1 MARPEDW
8 SALGLKSDP
17 TPGDPGQ
24 LDELITSQA
33 KLVTLATTID
43 EGLTEVKNTADGAF
57 VGKTADA
64 LRKIIDND
72 LRNYVSSFKEAQ
84 EKVQSALK
92 TYVEVMR
99 TEQGRADEALSAA
112 AGLGEDDDTEREG
125 YKSTAEDAK
134 SNLESAASTAAT
146 AIREA
151 GNSIDS
157 PVNECDEFWKALGWL
172 AIILIIPAII
182 VGGPL
187 ALFVLGLNVALLIK
201 TAVDFSRGK
210 ASVTELVLSILGVI
224 APTTKGL
231 SVGKLWGGIKNAFR
245 GGVAGGKAFFGIT
258 GAAQFGALWVKGAG
272 GLWQGFRFSP
282 NFLKTNNLGLKFGAN
297 LNHFR
302 FAPGMAGLS
311 VINNVGVRS
320 FQIGKLF
327 AGAVFTVKN
336 LPVNIWRGVTGT
348 QGLRFFLP
356 VAANEIRLVGLGRAL
371 RIGFIDRGLF
381 GMHRYGLDPAVL
393 AGGASKVSGAAS
405 AGINIFSPPPGIG
418 ELVRFN
424 NAGFGTMPPVNLG
437 TGLTPGG
444 LGSNFSAG
452 VQVVSPPPINLNLA
466 NQNIGGVGFSLP
478 PLPNMGALIADV
490 PFSGVG
496 AIGAPTLGPMVP
508 VVSPPATGI
517 GVVPVTNVGTSM
529 PSVNTPAPGTVTVPA
544 IGGNMPAVNTPGV
557 GAVTV
562 PGVGANMPA
571 VNTPGVGA
579 VTVPGVG
586 ANMPAVNTPGVGAV
600 TVPGIG
606 ANMPAVN
613 APGVGAV
620 TVPGVGANMPTVNA
634 PGVGAVTVPG
644 IGTSMPTVN
653 APGIGA
659 VTTPG
664 VGGVTVPGLGTN
676 MPVVNAPGVG
686 GVNVPG
692 VGVSMPALN
701 TPGVGGF
708 NLPGITANI
717 PGVNTPSVG
726 GVTVP
731 GIGTNMPVVNAPGV
745 GAISPSISSPGLGSF
760 TNINVPGVGAVDAPG
775 LSGLGNIN
783 TGSIGQ
789 AITPPTLNNVGAKF
803 SSLQLSMPNI
813 DARIADLPSINAQV
827 NAVPGT
833 GGTPAAGGVSV
844 PELGINL
851 NSGQGLGHISTPEIN
866 AINQIVPPAGATVT
880 PPSVGGVT
888 VPTVGN
894 GIPPVSTPG
903 VGAVG
908 TPGVNGVTTPSV
920 GGVGAVDTPAVNALN
935 NVNTSVGHGVT
946 PPTLQNVGGKFDS
959 LQLNTPGATTRLA
972 DLPSVNGQVSAVPST
987 GGTPAVG
994 HVSVPDLGI
1003 NLSGGNAAGRIDT
1016 PEITTTGQVNPAVGA
1031 TLTPPSAQVAPPAGQ
1046 VAPATGQ
1053 VAPPP
1058 VATPATGAVTPAVTP
1073 GTSPVGLGGT
1083 PHTPTPAGGHVN
1095 TPEVN
1100 AKHGGTPAANEVGR
1114 VDLTQPAP
1122 PAKQPGIDSLNLKT
1136 GGSHLSPLSP
1146 MDLQALRTLGL
1157 FGPGAIPPRPVQV
1170 FTVTPTGTNPMAHT
1184 YRDIPGLD
1192 GVAVRVDAPTESN
1205 PRFQVTITENTN
1217 GIPGL
1222 EARLERGE
1230 LQIHQSFDSGA
1241 TGTWRFDMVSHELTS
1256 RPGGLS
1262 FLEGLMGRGGETGS
1276 VGLTPLPPAPAAS
1289 TSGTAVGSVAP
1300 GGPPTRAI
1308 DLPGLGGRQ
1317 VELRFGPD
1325 GGLSG
1330 VGPISRESDLL
1341 NIRTSTDLRIL
1352 DMDIRVGPRQI
1363 DNHSFNLGPDGTP
1376 TFRGH
1381 EQTITLSHGDLNNV
1395 QVSVHRAQDGTFVSG
1410 DTPRGN
1416 TIVEADGGRL
1426 QINPTGGG
1434 RATLVYD
1441 ADGTF
1446 SHRNLTLA
1454 DGTLDG
1460 IRTLRADADG
1470 TLSLIRMDG
1479 TVAPTPTAPIE
1490 LTGGGTRVQ
1499 FGGRD
1504 IVIGP
1509 NGDHTHNVITLR
1521 DADGDP
1527 VGVVHQPT
1535 RPPYAG
1541 PGAHPLD
1548 AAGNPIGTTD
1558 LVRHGDTGFVL
1569 RTDDSLTFHT
1579 GNGNHSF
1586 SAPALRDTPL
1596 DGNFLRGG
1604 DNPGLFN
1611 ANGEPIG
1618 TATPQPGGA
1627 VRIQHGDQHLVLGPG
1642 RDHTHNVTTLTRPG
1656 TGAGGGTTTV
1666 GYLHLPVGGTHLT
1679 PGVHPVNADGTDL
1692 TDLAVVR
1699 HGNDGFVLRGT
1710 NELTFHGANGRH
1722 EFSAAALS
1730 GTPLNGTFLRT
1741 GTHPALF
1748 DANGGLVAT
1757 PTPQPGGALR
1767 IQHGDH
1773 HLILGPGRDHT
1784 HNVTTLTGPDGTTI
1798 GHVHLPVDGTRLT
1811 PGSHPVNADGTD
1823 LTDLAVVRHGNDG
1836 FVLRGTNELTFHG
1849 ANGRHEFS
1857 AAALSGT
1864 PLNGTFLRTGTHP
1877 ALLDPSGNPLAGVD
1891 VVAQPGGAFR
1901 IQNGNQGIVVGP
1913 GRDHTHNV
1921 VGLTDGNNATVYA
1934 HIPVGD
1940 GRIAP
1945 GAHPLD
1951 AAGNP
1956 QTALGLGRHGDNG
1969 FHTTGDTRITAF
1981 RKDGSFE
1988 FEAVRLGTS
1997 NHSVR
2002 TFSVTTNGQTVTAL
2016 DVLDNTTLAKV
2027 DDVRIT
2033 SLDGGGFRFRNADG
2047 TTITLHGADGR
2058 VTRTAQSVEVP
2069 VGETNVTRF
2078 RVTDADGTTFDTI
2091 RLSDDVDG
2099 AFLRVDNTTLLD
2111 GNFATVGNPRATV
2124 TADGANFRVTRGD
2137 DQGLSAGEYKVYD
2150 GSGKLVEQRINV
2162 FRDGE
2167 LIRGQHLKVTY
2178 TDGATKGT
2186 WTRIRTGDTGAV
2198 IAPTPNRYTDLY
2210 DGGAVDMKG
2219 HGNGVV
2225 RLTHHGGAEV
2235 FMRRPLHNG
2244 NTLDVHTSSSGGDFG
2259 RMSQRPRWSEITP
2272 GGTIAQHGTRHW
2284 GESTRSWFDVA
2295 DTGKLSAVSH
2305 RVRHFRA
2312 NPDGGHVLTEM
2323 DAVPAG
2329 QALTKGTWHR
2339 YDADFKHL
2347 AEGTRDWGHGR
2358 GWTDVAINP
2367 RTGNT
2372 VTVHEKF
2379 GRFQPTPHDVRRY
2392 QQLTVNADGSFKE
2405 GSWVSHSPAGKET
2418 GIGKQLEN
2426 GNWLESQRLAEQRPP
2441 VWFRNVLS
2449 PDTYFHTSLDNF
2461 SYLRSDNRFQI
2472 AVWKESPTAG
2482 GAPTTKGISATSGNG
2497 TIQSINLSGD
2507 MVREVRKLGSGNE
2520 LTVGDVKMPPGT
2532 VMQGKDLP
2540 WSEGAD
2546 KLQGFRTF
2554 DTDAFTVTNT
2564 RPGPAPAPAPGA
2576 AAGAPA
2582 PQPPL
2587 RPDLAARPDT
2597 NAENMLFQDRFR
2609 PDQATDGVNP
2619 YVRGDGD
2626 TGVAR
2631 IGFKDGS
2638 LMEFRPSPAVRTGEG
2653 VTVGS
2658 GDRTFRLTV
2667 DSRSND
2673 WTHYDIHGNVIG
2685 RSDTFTS
2692 GTGGQITVISKGA
2705 PDSKN
2710 LTWQA
2715 FDATGAEVASGIRT
2729 MAFNGKMGNKLYWD
2743 RESFQDFASVRG
2755 ADGRVIKGETGPLLR
2770 EHRMLADGT
2779 TLDAWRQTNPDGSIT
2794 WHWNKIDRHGNIQ
2807 SFGEV
2812 GDRTR
2817 MWIDADGA
2825 KHADWQNGFRWEDTF
2840 TRDGTVFKIQEMPKQ
2855 PNNGSTSAWSNDGP
2869 PRVREYHAEPP
2880 AAGTV
2885 GGLNQDLRVWKE
2897 FDNGIEIR
2905 RRIKLDDGTFL
2916 ESHEWTKQW
2925 RRYAEPGGVQ
2935 FVINE
2940 RTMSGYVYSYDPFG
2954 RASLTSQ
2961 DALHRLGDWAGALVT
2976 GRTAPA
2982 PAPPAPMTSMPPAQ
2996 LIGRDTNYL
3005 GLATEYR
3012 GFSRMYREVNDQQ
3025 WTRPQVG
3032 AGESQY
3038 ASFMSK
3044 GARSLAVD
3052 MAQEWIIDFLATL
3065 TITGIISAA
3074 TDTEFT
3080 WLDVAKAAF
3089 GATIA
3094 AGVKG
3099 TFSLGHF
3106 SDNRG
3111 GWTKVGNS
3119 QVDAGNPFTRRPN
3132 DDNMGSEYAGIEK
3145 ITRWRSGSYD
3155 FSVAIAS
3162 GIIGGFISGAASA
3175 AIFGVKDANGNV
3187 VKLEGLDA
3195 FLEGAGAA
3203 LGGVIGGVSIGAGRT
3218 ALIHNLSGRWY
3229 HRQGAL
3235 DIFGIPFLGK
3245 IGDKGFSI
3253 GFMGGFLREE
3263 FDRPWYTASSGDGE
3277 NPESTEGT
3285 DNAEETN

>member
-99 TEQGRADEALSAA
+99 TEQERADEALSAA
-112 AGLGEDDDTEREG
+112 AGLGEDDDEERAG

-172 AIILIIPAII
+172 AIILIVPAII

-231 SVGKLWGGIKNAFR
+231 SVGKLWGGLKGAFK

-258 GAAQFGALWVKGAG
+258 SSAQFGALWIKGAG

-282 NFLKTNNLGLKFGAN
+282 NFIKTNNLGLKFGAS
-297 LNHFR
+297 LNNFR

-327 AGAVFTVKN
+327 AGAVFTVKS
-336 LPVNIWRGVTGT
+336 LPVNIFRGLTGT

-356 VAANEIRLVGLGRAL
+356 VAANEIRMVGLGQAL
-371 RIGFIDRGLF
+371 KIGFIDRGLF

-405 AGINIFSPPPGIG
+405 AGVNIFTPPPTMG
-418 ELVRFN
+418 ELVRFHHG
-424 NAGFGTMPPVNLG
+424 GFGTMPPVNIG
-437 TGLTPGG
+437 TGGLTPGG
-444 LGSNFSAG
+444 FGANFSGG
-452 VQVVSPPPINLNLA
+452 VQVVSPPPISLNLA

-478 PLPNMGALIADV
+478 PLPSMGALIADV

-496 AIGAPTLGPMVP
+496 AVGAPTLGPMVP

-529 PSVNTPAPGTVTVPA
+529 PSVNTPAPGAVTVPA

-562 PGVGANMPA
+562 PGVGASMPAVNTPGVGAVTVPGVGASMPAVNTPGVGAVTVPGVGASMPA

-606 ANMPAVN
+606 ANMPS
-613 APGVGAV
+613 V
-620 TVPGVGANMPTVNA
+620 TT
-634 PGVGAVTVPG
+634 PG
-644 IGTSMPTVN
+644 ING
-653 APGIGA
+653 

-664 VGGVTVPGLGTN
+664 VGGVTVPGLGAN

-686 GVNVPG
+686 AVNVPG
-692 VGVSMPALN
+692 VGVSMPAVN

-717 PGVNTPSVG
+717 PGVNTPAVG
-726 GVTVP
+726 AVTVP
-731 GIGTNMPVVNAPGV
+731 GIGTSMPTVNAPGV
-745 GAISPSISSPGLGSF
+745 GAISPSISSPGLGGFNS
-760 TNINVPGVGAVDAPG
+760 INVPGVGAVDAPG
-775 LSGLGNIN
+775 LGGLGNIN
-783 TGSIGQ
+783 TGSISQ

-813 DARIADLPSINAQV
+813 DARIVDLPSVNAQV

-833 GGTPAAGGVSV
+833 VGTPAAGSVSV

-851 NSGQGLGHISTPEIN
+851 NSGQGLGSISTPEIN
-866 AINQIVPPAGATVT
+866 AINHIVPPAGATVT

-888 VPTVGN
+888 VPATGN
-894 GIPPVSTPG
+894 GITPVTTPG
-903 VGAVG
+903 VGAVT
-908 TPGVNGVTTPSV
+908 TPGVNGITTPSV

-935 NVNTSVGHGVT
+935 NVNTSVSHGVT

-959 LQLNTPGATTRLA
+959 LQLNAPGAAARLA
-972 DLPSVNGQVSAVPST
+972 DLPSVNGQVSAVPGT

-994 HVSVPDLGI
+994 HVSVPELGI
-1003 NLSGGNAAGRIDT
+1003 NLSGGNGAGRIDT
-1016 PEITTTGQVNPAVGA
+1016 PEITTTGQVNPGVGA
-1031 TLTPPSAQVAPPAGQ
+1031 TLTPPSAQVAPPSAQ

-1053 VAPPP
+1053 VTPPP
-1058 VATPATGAVTPAVTP
+1058 VAAPATGAVTPAVSP

-1100 AKHGGTPAANEVGR
+1100 AKHGGTPATNEIGR

-1122 PAKQPGIDSLNLKT
+1122 PAKQPGIESLNLKT
-1136 GGSHLSPLSP
+1136 GGAHLNPLSP

-1157 FGPGAIPPRPVQV
+1157 FGPSAVPPRPMVTQV
-1170 FTVTPTGTNPMAHT
+1170 FMMSSSSAIPAVHT
-1184 YRDIPGLD
+1184 YNGIADLPG
-1192 GVAVRVDAPTESN
+1192 VSVRVDAPHAGSGG
-1205 PRFQVTITENTN
+1205 RFPVTITQNSED
-1217 GIPGL
+1217 IPGL
-1222 EARLERGE
+1222 RAFEA
-1230 LQIHQSFDSGA
+1230 HD
-1241 TGTWRFDMVSHELTS
+1241 GTRPVIRIEQALDGGSVRRWDFDMASHEPL
-1256 RPGGLS
+1256 GGPTVVS
-1262 FLEGLMGRGGETGS
+1262 
-1276 VGLTPLPPAPAAS
+1276 PAPVA
-1289 TSGTAVGSVAP
+1289 GTPGTTGSVAP
-1300 GGPPTRAI
+1300 ALPAPRTV
-1308 DLPGLGGRQ
+1308 DLPGLAGRQ
-1317 VELRFGPD
+1317 LELRFGPD

-1330 VGPISRESDLL
+1330 VGPVGRGSDVLD
-1341 NIRTSTDLRIL
+1341 IRTSSDLRVL

-1363 DNHSFNLGPDGTP
+1363 DTHSFNLGPDGTP
-1376 TFRGH
+1376 AFRGH
-1381 EQTITLSHGDLNNV
+1381 QQDITLSHGDFDNV
-1395 QVSVHRAQDGTFVSG
+1395 RVSVHRAEDGAFLSG

-1416 TIVEADGGRL
+1416 TVVEVNGGGLR
-1426 QINPTGGG
+1426 IDPTDGG
-1434 RATLVYD
+1434 RATVFYD
-1441 ADGTF
+1441 AHHAF
-1446 SHRNLTLA
+1446 SHRDLA
-1454 DGTLDG
+1454 LAAGALHG
-1460 IRTLRADADG
+1460 IQTLRAAADG
-1470 TLSLIRMDG
+1470 TLSLIRPNG
-1479 TVAPTPTAPIE
+1479 TVASAPGDLTALP
-1490 LTGGGTRVQ
+1490 GGATRVQ
-1499 FGGRD
+1499 SGGRD

-1509 NGDHTHNVITLR
+1509 NGDHTHHVITLR
-1521 DADGDP
+1521 DADGNP
-1527 VGVVHQPT
+1527 VGVVHRPT
-1535 RPPYAG
+1535 GPTHAG
-1541 PGAHPLD
+1541 PGAHPLTD
-1548 AAGNPIGTTD
+1548 AGHPID
-1558 LVRHGDTGFVL
+1558 DIALVRHGDTEFVL

-1579 GNGNHSF
+1579 GTGDHAF
-1586 SAPALRDTPL
+1586 SAPALRGTPL

-1604 DNPGLFN
+1604 DNPGLFD
-1611 ANGEPIG
+1611 
-1618 TATPQPGGA
+1618 T
-1627 VRIQHGDQHLVLGPG
+1627 
-1642 RDHTHNVTTLTRPG
+1642 
-1656 TGAGGGTTTV
+1656 
-1666 GYLHLPVGGTHLT
+1666 
-1679 PGVHPVNADGTDL
+1679 
-1692 TDLAVVR
+1692 
-1699 HGNDGFVLRGT
+1699 
-1710 NELTFHGANGRH
+1710 
-1722 EFSAAALS
+1722 
-1730 GTPLNGTFLRT
+1730 
-1741 GTHPALF
+1741 
-1748 DANGGLVAT
+1748 NGGLVAT

-1767 IQHGDH
+1767 IQYGGHD
-1773 HLILGPGRDHT
+1773 LILGPGNVHT
-1784 HNVTTLTGPDGTTI
+1784 HNVTTLTGPGGTTI

-1811 PGSHPVNADGTD
+1811 PGSHPVNAGGHD
-1823 LTDLAVVRHGNDG
+1823 LTDLAVVRHGDDG

-1849 ANGRHEFS
+1849 ANGHHSFS
-1857 AAALSGT
+1857 AQALTGT
-1864 PLNGTFLRTGTHP
+1864 PLNGTFLRPGAHPQLFNASGDLVATPTVQPGNALRVQHGGHDLILGPGNVHTHNVTTLTGPGGTTIGHVHLPVDGTRLTPGSHPVDAGGHDLTDLAVVRHGDDGFVLRGTNELTFHGANGHHSFSAQALTGTPLNGTFLRPGAHP

-1901 IQNGNQGIVVGP
+1901 IQNGHQGIVVGP

-1921 VGLTDGNNATVYA
+1921 VRLTYADNTSVYA
-1934 HIPVGD
+1934 HVPVGD
-1940 GRIAP
+1940 GRLAP
-1945 GAHPLD
+1945 GAHPMD

-1956 QTALGLGRHGDNG
+1956 QTTLGLARHGDNG

-1981 RKDGSFE
+1981 TKDGAFD

-2002 TFSVTTNGQTVTAL
+2002 TFSVTTDGRTVTAL

-2027 DDVRIT
+2027 NDVRVT

-2099 AFLRVDNTTLLD
+2099 AFLRVDNNTLLD
-2111 GNFATVGNPRATV
+2111 GNFATVHNPRATV

-2167 LIRGQHLKVTY
+2167 LIQGQHLKVTY

-2186 WTRIRTGDTGAV
+2186 WSRIKTDDTGAV
-2198 IAPTPNRYTDLY
+2198 IAPPPNRYTDLY

-2272 GGTIAQHGTRHW
+2272 DGTIAQHGTRHW

-2295 DTGKLSAVSH
+2295 DTGRVSSLSH

-2323 DAVPAG
+2323 NAVPAG
-2329 QALTKGTWHR
+2329 QALTQGTWHR

-2347 AEGTRDWGHGR
+2347 AEGTREWGHGR

-2372 VTVHEKF
+2372 ITVHEKF

-2392 QQLTVNADGSFKE
+2392 QQLTVDADGSFKE
-2405 GSWVSHSPAGKET
+2405 GSWISHSPAGKET
-2418 GIGKQLEN
+2418 GISKQLEN

>member
-8 SALGLKSDP
+8 SALGLKNDP

-43 EGLTEVKNTADGAF
+43 DGLTEVKNTADGAF

-99 TEQGRADEALSAA
+99 TEQERADEALSAA
-112 AGLGEDDDTEREG
+112 AGLDEDDEEGRAG

-134 SNLESAASTAAT
+134 SNLESAASTAASE
-146 AIREA
+146 IRSA

-187 ALFVLGLNVALLIK
+187 ALFVLALNVALLIK
-201 TAVDFSRGK
+201 TAIDFSRGK

-231 SVGKLWGGIKNAFR
+231 SVGKLWSGFKGAFK

-272 GLWQGFRFSP
+272 GLWQGFRFSS
-282 NFLKTNNLGLKFGAN
+282 NFLKTNNLGIKFGAN

-302 FAPGMAGLS
+302 FAPGMAGLA

-336 LPVNIWRGVTGT
+336 LPVNIWRGITGT

-356 VAANEIRLVGLGRAL
+356 VAANEIRLVGLGQAL
-371 RIGFIDRGLF
+371 KIGFIDRGLF

-405 AGINIFSPPPGIG
+405 AGVNIFSPPPGIG

-424 NAGFGTMPPVNLG
+424 NTGFGTMPPVNIG
-437 TGLTPGG
+437 GGLTPGG
-444 LGSNFSAG
+444 FGSNFSGG
-452 VQVVSPPPINLNLA
+452 VQVVSPPPVNLHLA

-529 PSVNTPAPGTVTVPA
+529 PTVNTPAPGTVTVPA
-544 IGGNMPAVNTPGV
+544 IGTNMPAVNTPGV
-557 GAVTV
+557 G
-562 PGVGANMPA
+562 G
-571 VNTPGVGA
+571 
-579 VTVPGVG
+579 
-586 ANMPAVNTPGVGAV
+586 V

-613 APGVGAV
+613 
-620 TVPGVGANMPTVNA
+620 
-634 PGVGAVTVPG
+634 
-644 IGTSMPTVN
+644 
-653 APGIGA
+653 
-659 VTTPG
+659 TPG
-664 VGGVTVPGLGTN
+664 VGGVTVPGIGANMPAVNTPGVGGVTVPGIGANMPAVNTPGVGGVTVPGIGANMPTLTTPGINGVTTPGVGTVTVPGLGTS

-686 GVNVPG
+686 AVNVPG
-692 VGVSMPALN
+692 VGVNMPAVN

-708 NLPGITANI
+708 NLPGISTNM
-717 PGVNTPSVG
+717 PGVNTPGVG

-731 GIGTNMPVVNAPGV
+731 GIGTNMPTVNAPGV
-745 GAISPSISSPGLGSF
+745 GAISPSISSPGIGSF
-760 TNINVPGVGAVDAPG
+760 NTINVPGVGAVDAPG
-775 LSGLGNIN
+775 LGGLGNIN
-783 TGSIGQ
+783 TGAISQ
-789 AITPPTLNNVGAKF
+789 AITPPTLNNVGGKF
-803 SSLQLSMPNI
+803 GSLQLNMPNI
-813 DARIADLPSINAQV
+813 DARIADLPSISAHV

-844 PELGINL
+844 PELGISL

-866 AINQIVPPAGATVT
+866 AINQIVPPAGATVS

-894 GIPPVSTPG
+894 GVPPLSTPG
-903 VGAVG
+903 VNGVT

-920 GGVGAVDTPAVNALN
+920 GGVGAVDTPAVTALN
-935 NVNTSVGHGVT
+935 NVNTSVSHGIT

-959 LQLNTPGATTRLA
+959 LQLNAPGATTRLA
-972 DLPSVNGQVSAVPST
+972 DLPSVSGQVNAVPST

-994 HVSVPDLGI
+994 HVSVPELGI
-1003 NLSGGNAAGRIDT
+1003 TLGGGNGAGRIDT
-1016 PEITTTGQVNPAVGA
+1016 PEITTNGQVNPGVGA
-1031 TLTPPSAQVAPPAGQ
+1031 TLTPPSAHVAPPAGQ

-1053 VAPPP
+1053 VTPPP
-1058 VATPATGAVTPAVTP
+1058 VATPATGAVTPTVTP

-1083 PHTPTPAGGHVN
+1083 PHTTTPAGGHVN
-1095 TPEVN
+1095 VPEVN

-1122 PAKQPGIDSLNLKT
+1122 PAKQPGIESLELKA
-1136 GGSHLSPLSP
+1136 GGAHLNPLSP
-1146 MDLQALRTLGL
+1146 MDLQVLRTLGL
-1157 FGPGAIPPRPVQV
+1157 FGPGAVAPRPMVTQV
-1170 FTVTPTGTNPMAHT
+1170 FMMSSSATVPAVHT
-1184 YRDIPGLD
+1184 YHGIADLPG
-1192 GVAVRVDAPTESN
+1192 VSVRVDAPHAGSGG
-1205 PRFQVTITENTN
+1205 RFPVTITQNTES
-1217 GIPGL
+1217 IPGL
-1222 EARLERGE
+1222 NAFEAHDGTRPVIRIEQALDGGSVRRWD
-1230 LQIHQSFDSGA
+1230 FDMASHEPIGA
-1241 TGTWRFDMVSHELTS
+1241 PTVVSPTSVTGT
-1256 RPGGLS
+1256 PGI
-1262 FLEGLMGRGGETGS
+1262 TGT
-1276 VGLTPLPPAPAAS
+1276 VAPALPAPR
-1289 TSGTAVGSVAP
+1289 TV
-1300 GGPPTRAI
+1300 

-1317 VELRFGPD
+1317 LEVRFGA
-1325 GGLSG
+1325 GGGVSG
-1330 VGPISRESDLL
+1330 IGPIGRGSDVLD
-1341 NIRTSTDLRIL
+1341 IRTSPDLRIL

-1381 EQTITLSHGDLNNV
+1381 QQNITLTNGDFHNV
-1395 QVSVHRAQDGTFVSG
+1395 QVSVNRAEDGGFLSA

-1416 TIVEADGGRL
+1416 TVVEVNGGGGLR
-1426 QINPTGGG
+1426 IDPTDGG
-1434 RATLVYD
+1434 RATVFYD
-1441 ADGTF
+1441 AHHAF
-1446 SHRNLTLA
+1446 SHRDLA
-1454 DGTLDG
+1454 LAAGALHG
-1460 IRTLRADADG
+1460 IQSLRVAADG
-1470 TLSLIRMDG
+1470 TLSLIRPNG
-1479 TVAPTPTAPIE
+1479 TVASAPGDVTTVSI
-1490 LTGGGTRVQ
+1490 GGNRVQ

-1521 DADGDP
+1521 DADGNT
-1527 VGVVHQPT
+1527 VGVVPRPT
-1535 RPPYAG
+1535 APAHAA

-1548 AAGNPIGTTD
+1548 AAGNPINTTD
-1558 LVRHGDTGFVL
+1558 LLRHGDTEFVL

-1579 GNGNHSF
+1579 GNGDHAF
-1586 SAPALRDTPL
+1586 SAPALTGTPL
-1596 DGNFLRGG
+1596 DGHFLRGG
-1604 DNPGLFN
+1604 
-1611 ANGEPIG
+1611 
-1618 TATPQPGGA
+1618 
-1627 VRIQHGDQHLVLGPG
+1627 
-1642 RDHTHNVTTLTRPG
+1642 
-1656 TGAGGGTTTV
+1656 
-1666 GYLHLPVGGTHLT
+1666 
-1679 PGVHPVNADGTDL
+1679 
-1692 TDLAVVR
+1692 
-1699 HGNDGFVLRGT
+1699 T
-1710 NELTFHGANGRH
+1710 N
-1722 EFSAAALS
+1722 
-1730 GTPLNGTFLRT
+1730 
-1741 GTHPALF
+1741 PALF
-1748 DANGGLVAT
+1748 DANGGLVST
-1757 PTPQPGGALR
+1757 PTVQPGGAMR
-1767 IQHGDH
+1767 VQYGGHDI
-1773 HLILGPGRDHT
+1773 ILGPGGVHT
-1784 HNVTTLTGPDGTTI
+1784 HNVTTLTGANGATV

-1811 PGSHPVNADGTD
+1811 PGSHPVNANGNALTD
-1823 LTDLAVVRHGNDG
+1823 LTVLRHGDDG
-1836 FVLRGTNELTFHG
+1836 FVLRGNNELTFHG
-1849 ANGRHEFS
+1849 ANGHHNFS
-1857 AAALSGT
+1857 APALTGT
-1864 PLNGTFLRTGTHP
+1864 PLNGTFLRPGAHP
-1877 ALLDPSGNPLAGVD
+1877 QLFNAGGD
-1891 VVAQPGGAFR
+1891 LVATPTVQPGNALRVQHGGHD
-1901 IQNGNQGIVVGP
+1901 IILGP
-1913 GRDHTHNV
+1913 GNVHTHNV
-1921 VGLTDGNNATVYA
+1921 TTLTGVDGNPIGVVHRPTSPA
-1934 HIPVGD
+1934 H
-1940 GRIAP
+1940 ASP

-1956 QTALGLGRHGDNG
+1956 VNTVDLVRHGDGG
-1969 FHTTGDTRITAF
+1969 FVTRTNTDITFHGAGGGHQLTAPRLLDTPLPNTFLRLGDHPALLDMSGNPIANVDVVPQAGGATRIHSGNQGIILGPGRDHTHNVVSLTHGTDTLFAPVPVGGALPPGSRPLDAAGNPQTTLDLARHGGDGFRTTGDTRITVYK
-1981 RKDGSFE
+1981 KDGSFD
-1988 FEAVRLGTS
+1988 FDTVRLGATD
-1997 NHSVR
+1997 NSVR
-2002 TFSVTTNGQTVTAL
+2002 TFSVTTNGRTVTAL
-2016 DVLDNTTLAKV
+2016 DVVNNNTLAKV

-2033 SLDGGGFRFRNADG
+2033 QVDGGGFRFRSADG
-2047 TTITLHGADGR
+2047 NTITLHGADGR
-2058 VTRTAQSVEVP
+2058 VTTTARSVEVALD
-2069 VGETNVTRF
+2069 GGNVTRF
-2078 RVTDADGTTFDTI
+2078 RVTHTDGTAGFDAI

-2099 AFLRVDNTTLLD
+2099 AFLRVDNNTLLD
-2111 GNFATVGNPRATV
+2111 GNFATVNNPRATV
-2124 TADGANFRVTRGD
+2124 TAEGSNFRVTRGN
-2137 DQGLSAGEYKVYD
+2137 DQGLSAGEYKIYD
-2150 GSGKLVEQRINV
+2150 GGGKLVEQRINV

-2167 LIRGQHLKVTY
+2167 LTQNQHLKVTY

-2186 WTRIRTGDTGAV
+2186 WSRIETDNAGAV
-2198 IAPTPNRYTDLY
+2198 IAPPPNRHTGLY

-2225 RLTHHGGAEV
+2225 RLTHHGGAKV

-2244 NTLDVHTSSSGGDFG
+2244 NTLDVHASSSGGDFG
-2259 RMSQRPRWSEITP
+2259 LLSQRPRWSEITP

-2295 DTGKLSAVSH
+2295 DTGRISSLSG
-2305 RVRHFRA
+2305 RVRHFRV

-2323 DAVPAG
+2323 NAVPVG

-2367 RTGNT
+2367 RTGNS

-2405 GSWVSHSPAGKET
+2405 GSWISHSPAGKET
-2418 GIGKQLEN
+2418 GISKQMEN

-2449 PDTYFHTSLDNF
+2449 PNIYLHTSLDNF
-2461 SYLRSDNRFQI
+2461 SYLRSDSAFQI
-2472 AVWKESPTAG
+2472 SVWKESPTAG
-2482 GAPTTKGISATSGNG
+2482 GAPTTKGITATSGGG
-2497 TIQSINLSGD
+2497 TVQSINQAGD

-2520 LTVGDVKMPPGT
+2520 LTVGDVKMPAGT
-2532 VMQGKDLP
+2532 SLQGKDLP
-2540 WSEGAD
+2540 WSEGTG

-2554 DTDAFTVTNT
+2554 DQADFAVTNT

-2582 PQPPL
+2582 PQPPV
-2587 RPDLAARPDT
+2587 RADLQARPDT
-2597 NAENMLFQDRFR
+2597 DANTMLFQDRFR

-2619 YVRGDGD
+2619 YTRGDGD
-2626 TGVAR
+2626 TRVTR

-2638 LMEFRPSPAVRTGEG
+2638 LMEFRPSPATRTGEG

-2658 GDRTFRLTV
+2658 GDRDFRLTV
-2667 DSRSND
+2667 DSRSGD

-2715 FDATGAEVASGIRT
+2715 FDAAGTEVASGIRK
-2729 MAFNGKMGNKLYWD
+2729 MAFNGGVGNKLYWD
-2743 RESFQDFASVRG
+2743 RESFQDFAPVRG
-2755 ADGRVIKGETGPLLR
+2755 SDGAVITGKTGPLLR

-2779 TLDAWRQTNPDGSIT
+2779 TLDAWKQTGADGSVT
-2794 WHWNKIDRHGNIQ
+2794 WHWNKTDRHGNIQ
-2807 SFGEV
+2807 SFGDV

-2817 MWIDADGA
+2817 MWIDANGA
-2825 KHADWQNGFRWEDTF
+2825 RHADWQNGFRWEDTF

-2855 PNNGSTSAWSNDGP
+2855 PNNGSTSAWSHDGP

-2880 AAGTV
+2880 TVGTV
-2885 GGLNQDLRVWKE
+2885 GGAAQDLRVWKE

-2905 RRIKLDDGTFL
+2905 RKVDLGDNTFL

-2925 RRYAEPGGVQ
+2925 RRYTEVNGTQ

-2954 RASLTSQ
+2954 RVSLTGR
-2961 DALHRLGDWAGALVT
+2961 DALQRLGDWAGGLVP
-2976 GRTAPA
+2976 GRAAAA
-2982 PAPPAPMTSMPPAQ
+2982 PAPPAPMSSMPPAQ

-3005 GLATEYR
+3005 GLAAEYR

-3025 WTRPQVG
+3025 WTRPNIG

-3089 GATIA
+3089 GATVA

-3099 TFSLGHF
+3099 TFALGHF

-3155 FSVAIAS
+3155 FGIAIAS

-3175 AIFGVKDANGNV
+3175 AIFGVKDADGNL
-3187 VKLEGLDA
+3187 VKLTGTDA
-3195 FLEGAGAA
+3195 LLEGASAA

-3218 ALIHNLSGRWY
+3218 ALIHNMSGRWY

-3245 IGDKGFSI
+3245 IGDKGFSL
-3253 GFMGGFLREE
+3253 GFMGGWLREQIAP
-3263 FDRPWYTASSGDGE
+3263 DWYTGAGDNETG
-3277 NPESTEGT
+3277 ESTEST
-3285 DNAEETN
+3285 EETN